1 MESKSLKIL
10 ARSTSCKKEEFETMP
25 IKPEEDA
32 TENLFS
38 NEFIIK
44 NKQFNSKI
52 IDSII
57 DILADNNLSIT
68 DANNIL
74 HAASRNYI
82 SKKLNLFYN
91 LIS

>member
-38 NEFIIK
+38 IK

>member
-32 TENLFS
+32 AESLFS
-38 NEFIIK
+38 NEFITK

-57 DILADNNLSIT
+57 DILADNNFSIA

-74 HAASRNYI
+74 HAAS
-82 SKKLNLFYN
+82 KKLYQQKVKSL
-91 LIS
+91 